1 MKYKIVYH
9 NVYSRKTKS
18 LILKAFTLKEAVEKF
33 YKITDSEF
41 KTNCVI
47 KSIFEI
53 SSSKL
58 YTIYDVLNLCYKS
71 KGN

>member
-9 NVYSRKTKS
+9 NVYSHKTKS

-33 YKITDSEF
+33 DKITNSEF

-47 KSIFEI
+47 KSIFETG
-53 SSSKL
+53 SNKL

-71 KGN
+71 K

>member
-33 YKITDSEF
+33 DKITDSEF

-47 KSIFEI
+47 KSIFETG
-53 SSSKL
+53 SSKL

-71 KGN
+71 K